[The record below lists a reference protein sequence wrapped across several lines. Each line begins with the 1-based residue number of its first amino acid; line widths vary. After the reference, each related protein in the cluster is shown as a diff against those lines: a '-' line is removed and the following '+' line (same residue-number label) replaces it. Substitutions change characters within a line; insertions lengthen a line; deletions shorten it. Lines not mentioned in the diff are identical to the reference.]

1 MLSRG
6 RQLYRELVSIA
17 VSEGFQLTEKA
28 LKKLEE
34 SENPVENLLRTIE
47 ELKKQAPEV
56 PLIDV
61 GHLKLQQTEEKP
73 ADLKLQ
79 LEAETTPLSIPKMT
93 TVNLIE
99 DDYRIEGEFF
109 EFHRY
114 FMDRYRKIR
123 RILERRNR
131 NYKPVAEAVAARDGE
146 EVEIAVMVL
155 GREERKNSLIL
166 DVEDPSGVVRVVVP
180 VKNQQMYREACE
192 LVNDVVVGMKVR
204 KSGDLL
210 ILREAAYPDVEERQQ
225 RSNQTNP
232 EAYVC
237 LISDVHV
244 GSKNFRQDLFEKFL
258 DWVNRGRD
266 GVAKR
271 ITHIVIAGD
280 LVEGVGVYPG
290 QEKDLMIKNVEDQF
304 KEASK
309 LLAEIPERI
318 EVVFSPGN
326 HEPVRKALPQ
336 PPLQKRYRDLV
347 NKRRLVSFVSNPAN
361 LVFDGVRILVYHG
374 QGLDELIQSIPESSY
389 SNLRETGPKL
399 MSYMLKCRHL
409 APVYGENTQLLPM
422 NEDRLVISETPNVFQ
437 TGHIHVVVK
446 TNYKGAVLIN
456 SGAWQDQT
464 EYQRSMGM
472 EPMTGYAALYNLAN
486 HDVSFKQ
493 FGS

>member
-47 ELKKQAPEV
+47 ELKKHASDV
-56 PLIDV
+56 ILIDA

-73 ADLKLQ
+73 AGLKLQ
-79 LEAETTPLSIPKMT
+79 LVEEPSPSVIPRMT

-99 DDYRIEGEFF
+99 DDYRIEGEIF

-123 RILERRNR
+123 RILERRSR
-131 NYKPVAEAVAARDGE
+131 NYKPVAEALAARDGE

-166 DVEDPSGVVRVVVP
+166 DVEDPSGIVRVVVP
-180 VKNQQMYREACE
+180 VKNQQIYREACE

-204 KSGDLL
+204 KVGDLL

-225 RSNQTNP
+225 RNNQTNP

-244 GSKNFRQDLFEKFL
+244 GSRKFRQDLFEKFL

-266 GVAKR
+266 GVVKR

-290 QEKDLMIKNVEDQF
+290 QEKDLMIKNVEDQL

-309 LLAEIPERI
+309 LLAEIPERM

-347 NKRRLVSFVSNPAN
+347 NKKRLVSFVSNPAN
-361 LVFDGVRILVYHG
+361 LVFDGARILVYHG
-374 QGLDELIQSIPESSY
+374 QGLDELIQSIPEASY

-409 APVYGENTQLLPM
+409 APVYGENTPLLPM

-446 TNYKGAVLIN
+446 TNYKGVVLIN

-464 EYQRSMGM
+464 EYQMSMGM
-472 EPMTGYAALYNLAN
+472 EPMTGYAALYNLAT
-486 HDVSFKQ
+486 HDVSVRK